1 MNKDFK
7 SALENFAF
15 DAACGRAI
23 RHLYDIGMTAE
34 EIEKR
39 LDFPTPLSR
48 IQSEI
53 AAYEEQKEANGG
65 ISYRYERV
73 YGKYGR
79 TYLKRVS
86 DEAGREDDKGGKET
100 GGR

>member
-1 MNKDFK
+1 MNREFK
-7 SALENFAF
+7 QALESFAF

-39 LDFPTPLSR
+39 LDFPAPLSR
-48 IQSEI
+48 VQSEI
-53 AAYEEQKEANGG
+53 AAYEKEKEENGG
-65 ISYRYERV
+65 RRYRYERV

-79 TYLKRVS
+79 SYLKRVVE
-86 DEAGREDDKGGKET
+86 DEDSG
-100 GGR
+100 